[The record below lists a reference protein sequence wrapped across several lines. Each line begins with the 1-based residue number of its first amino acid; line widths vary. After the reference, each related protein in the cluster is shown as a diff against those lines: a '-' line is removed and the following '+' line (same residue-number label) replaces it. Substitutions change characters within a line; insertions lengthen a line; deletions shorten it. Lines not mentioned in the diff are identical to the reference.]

1 METWIESDVS
11 GYLVSSEGRMA
22 KLMSLTPSKNGY
34 VQLSIPTA
42 KGAKTRIRR
51 YLHDLI
57 LTAFVGPRPE
67 GAVARHLN
75 DIPTD
80 NRVDN
85 LAWGSRSENQFDAF
99 RNGRRTRKS
108 ECPYRHPLS
117 GWNVAKDK
125 DGTIRCRACRAAKNA
140 ARRAGAPCSSE
151 LRDKEFL
158 RLQSIHG
165 SI

>member
-1 METWIESDVS
+1 
-11 GYLVSSEGRMA
+11 
-22 KLMSLTPSKNGY
+22 MSLTPSKNGY

-67 GAVARHLN
+67 GAVVRHLN
-75 DIPTD
+75 DIRTD
-80 NRVDN
+80 NRVVN
-85 LAWGSRSENQFDAF
+85 LAWGSWSENQFDAF

-108 ECPYRHPLS
+108 ECPYGHPMS
-117 GWNVAKDK
+117 GWNASRDT
-125 DGTIRCRACRAAKNA
+125 DGGVRCRACRAARNA
-140 ARRAGAPCSSE
+140 ARRAGVPCTPE
-151 LRDKEFL
+151 LRDKEFS
-158 RLQSIHG
+158 RLQSVHG

>member
-67 GAVARHLN
+67 GAVVRHLN
-75 DIPTD
+75 DIRTD
-80 NRVDN
+80 NRVVN
-85 LAWGSRSENQFDAF
+85 LAWGSWSENQFDAF

-108 ECPYRHPLS
+108 ECPYGHPMS
-117 GWNVAKDK
+117 GWNASKDT
-125 DGTIRCRACRAAKNA
+125 DGGVRCRACRAARNA
-140 ARRAGAPCSSE
+140 ARRAGVPCTPE
-151 LRDKEFL
+151 LRDKEFS
-158 RLQSIHG
+158 RLQSVHG

>member
-1 METWIESDVS
+1 METWIESDVP

-34 VQLSIPTA
+34 VQLSIPLA
-42 KGAKTRIRR
+42 KGAKTRVRR

-57 LTAFVGPRPE
+57 LTTFVGPRPK

-75 DIPTD
+75 DIRTD
-80 NRVDN
+80 NSVDN

-99 RNGRRTRKS
+99 RNGRRVHIS
-108 ECPYRHPLS
+108 ECQHGHPLR
-117 GWNVAKDK
+117 GWNASKDT
-125 DGTIRCRACRAAKNA
+125 DGGTRCRACRAARNTS
-140 ARRAGAPCSSE
+140 RRTGVSCSPE
-151 LRDKEFL
+151 LRDEEFS

-165 SI
+165 GI

>member
-1 METWIESDVS
+1 
-11 GYLVSSEGRMA
+11 
-22 KLMSLTPSKNGY
+22 MSLTPSKNGY
-34 VQLSIPTA
+34 IQLSIPTA

-67 GAVARHLN
+67 GAVVRHLN
-75 DIPTD
+75 DIRTD
-80 NRVDN
+80 NRVVN
-85 LAWGSRSENQFDAF
+85 LAWGSWSENQFDAF

-108 ECPYRHPLS
+108 ECPYGHLMS
-117 GWNVAKDK
+117 GWNASKDT
-125 DGTIRCRACRAAKNA
+125 DGGVRCRACRAARNA
-140 ARRAGAPCSSE
+140 ARRTGVPCSQE
-151 LRDKEFL
+151 LRDNEFL

>member
-1 METWIESDVS
+1 METWIESDVP

-34 VQLSIPTA
+34 VQLSIPTS

-57 LTAFVGPRPE
+57 LTTFVGPRPE

-75 DIPTD
+75 DTPTD
-80 NRVDN
+80 NRVVN

-99 RNGRRTRKS
+99 RNGGRTRTL
-108 ECPYRHPLS
+108 ECPFGHPMR
-117 GWNVAKDK
+117 GWNSSKDK
-125 DGTIRCRACRAAKNA
+125 DGGIRCRACRAARNT
-140 ARRAGAPCSSE
+140 ARRTGVSCSPE
-151 LRDKEFL
+151 LRDKEFS